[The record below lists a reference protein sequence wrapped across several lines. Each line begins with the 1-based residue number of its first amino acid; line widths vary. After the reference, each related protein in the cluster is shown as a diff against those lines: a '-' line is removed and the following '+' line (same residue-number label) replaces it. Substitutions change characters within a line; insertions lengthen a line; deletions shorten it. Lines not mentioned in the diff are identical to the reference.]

1 MLLKDAGIKH
11 PLVCV
16 FAGTAFGICAVMQD
30 IQASSFCF
38 LILALLFSIKRLPHI
53 LSGILI
59 GALATSCAVKP
70 AGFEGEHLISGRIIL
85 SGFEYGTYRIE
96 IKDIHVDG
104 KPARGKA
111 RLGIYENIG
120 VPSGADL
127 SATARLSFPA
137 GPDNF
142 AQADIRHSLLSEGI
156 TVTGY
161 IKDFN
166 DIKFSGIKNPGFR
179 PCKMLDSIGGNEA
192 GVLKAII
199 TGDRSGLTPQ
209 VNDLFA
215 SLGLSHLIAI
225 SGLNFGLVILFGYLL
240 SFNIIRLI
248 PPLAQR
254 LDTPLVSKAFG
265 LVCAIAYG
273 MFVEPSF
280 PTTRALVMACI
291 VIGAF
296 MTARRINLIDA
307 LAFSGIFILVIWP
320 HSLFTASFLLTF
332 AAVLG
337 IVAVT
342 QKLKNTG
349 IAVQLVAVPFI
360 AAVFT
365 LPISVQYFGFISP
378 LSIIY
383 NLLFVPIFSFII
395 MPLSLIGMLISSFWE
410 TGALY
415 LYGLCMDAISLILTT
430 GERFGSLVAVPKPG
444 IWYFYLLYL
453 VLFILL
459 FAKRSLLKAAILV
472 PAGISLFI
480 LPVFLQYQKMN
491 MPLTFD
497 FISVGNGD
505 CILITKGHHSILI
518 DAGGS
523 YTDFDTGRFI
533 VGPRLLSR
541 GITKLDLVV
550 ATHSHPD
557 HIGGLPFILERFK
570 VGQVW
575 INCKDDPG
583 FTDVFM
589 VTDLKHI
596 PVDAVFAGVKLSFPN
611 DFNIDVFH
619 PQHLLEAADRK
630 LDLNL
635 HSIVLRIGDGSLSGI
650 FMADSDWFGEVN
662 MVHQASGMRADILK
676 AAHHGSKRSCLDI
689 FLNEVRPETVIITCG
704 KNNHFGL
711 PSEEALGRL
720 KSAKIN
726 TLLTSVNGEML
737 ISKESD
743 TIIIKSFKKYADNKF
758 RTIY

>member
-11 PLVCV
+11 PLACV
-16 FAGTAFGICAVMQD
+16 FAGTAFGICVLLQD

-38 LILALLFSIKRLPHI
+38 LMLTLLFSIKRLPHI
-53 LSGILI
+53 LTGIII
-59 GALATSCAVKP
+59 GALAVFFAVKP
-70 AGFEGEHLISGRIIL
+70 AGYEGEHMISGRVVS
-85 SGFEYGTYRIE
+85 SGFEYGTFRME

-104 KPARGKA
+104 KPVRGKA
-111 RLGIYENIG
+111 RLGVYENIG
-120 VPSGADL
+120 VLSGKKL
-127 SATARLSFPA
+127 SASARLTFPS

-142 AQADIRHSLLSEGI
+142 AQADIRHSLLAEGI
-156 TVTGY
+156 TITGY
-161 IKDFN
+161 IKDFK
-166 DIKFSGIKNPGFR
+166 DIRFSGKKISGFR
-179 PCKMLDSIGGNEA
+179 PSQMLDSIGSNEA
-192 GVLKAII
+192 GVLKAIL

-240 SFNIIRLI
+240 SFNIIRII

-296 MTARRINLIDA
+296 MTARRVNLIDA
-307 LAFSGIFILVIWP
+307 LAFSGILILIIWP

-342 QKLKNTG
+342 QRLKNMG
-349 IAVQLVAVPFI
+349 LVAQLIAVPFI

-365 LPISVQYFGFISP
+365 LPISIQYFGFISP

-383 NLLFVPIFSFII
+383 NLLFVPVFSFVI
-395 MPLSLIGMLISSFWE
+395 MPLSLLGMLISPVWQ

-415 LYGLCMDAISLILTT
+415 LYGLCMDAISLILIT
-430 GERFGSLVAVPKPG
+430 GEKFGSLVAVPKPG

-453 VLFILL
+453 VLFISL
-459 FAKRSLLKAAILV
+459 FTKRSLLKVVILI
-472 PAGISLFI
+472 PACISLFI
-480 LPVFLQYQKMN
+480 LPIYLQYQKMN

-505 CILITKGHHSILI
+505 CILITKGHYSVLI

-557 HIGGLPFILERFK
+557 HIGGLPFVLERFK
-570 VGQVW
+570 IGQVW
-575 INCKDDPG
+575 INYKDDPG
-583 FTDVFM
+583 FMEVFM
-589 VTDLKHI
+589 VTNLKCI
-596 PVDAVFAGVKLSFPN
+596 PVNAVSAGVNLLFPN
-611 DFNIDVFH
+611 DLNIVVFH
-619 PQHLLEAADRK
+619 PQHLMEMSGRR

-635 HSIVLRIGDGSLSGI
+635 HSIVLRAGDDRLKGL
-650 FMADSDWFGEVN
+650 FMADSDLFGEVN
-662 MVHQASGMRADILK
+662 MVHQEKDIRADILK

-689 FLNEVRPETVIITCG
+689 FLNTVRPETAVITCG
-704 KNNHFGL
+704 KNNRFNL
-711 PSEEALGRL
+711 PSKDALGRL
-720 KSAKIN
+720 KSAEIN
-726 TLLTSVNGEML
+726 TLLTSINGEIL

-743 TIIIKSFKKYADNKF
+743 TIIIKSFNKSADNKN
-758 RTIY
+758 